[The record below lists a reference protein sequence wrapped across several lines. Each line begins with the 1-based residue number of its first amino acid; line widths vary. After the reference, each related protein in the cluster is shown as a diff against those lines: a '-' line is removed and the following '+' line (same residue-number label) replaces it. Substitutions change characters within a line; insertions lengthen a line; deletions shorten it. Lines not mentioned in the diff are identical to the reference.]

1 MAQPTNTFDTYD
13 SVGEREDLS
22 DVIYSI
28 SPTDTPFI
36 SSAAKTKATAV
47 LHEWQTDALAAAAT
61 NNAVIEGDEATLDAV
76 SATTRLSN
84 SSQIMDKTVVITGT
98 QESVDKAGRASEL
111 AYQIAKKAKE
121 LKRDMEAT
129 ITGNQAEVAGNS
141 TTARKFGSLGAWI
154 ETNDDLGAS
163 GSSGGAGNTA
173 RTDGTQRAFTEASLK
188 SVIKSVWNEGG
199 DPSMIMVGPFN
210 KQKLSGFTGNSTR
223 FDAGADATL
232 YTSVDVYASDFGQL
246 QVVPNRFSR
255 DRDAYV
261 LDMNYFAIAFLRD
274 FSMHELAKT
283 GDSEKRQLLVELK
296 ISPGRSLPTSNFAAP
311 SLVRGLNL
319 KLKRSP
325 L

>member
-47 LHEWQTDALAAAAT
+47 LHEWQTDSLAAAVT

-98 QESVDKAGRASEL
+98 QEAVDKAGRASEL

-129 ITGNQAEVAGNS
+129 VTGNIAEVTGGS
-141 TTARKFGSLGAWI
+141 STARKMGTLGSWI
-154 ETNDDLGAS
+154 ETNDVFGAGGAS
-163 GSSGGAGNTA
+163 GTAGNTA
-173 RTDGTQRAFTEASLK
+173 RTDGTQRAFTEAQLK

-199 DPSMIMVGPFN
+199 EPSMIMVGPFN

-274 FSMHELAKT
+274 FSMHELSKT
-283 GDSEKRQLLVELK
+283 GDSEKRQLLVEATLESRNEK
-296 ISPGRSLPTSNFAAP
+296 ASGLVADLTTS
-311 SLVRGLNL
+311 
-319 KLKRSP
+319 
-325 L
+325 

>member
-121 LKRDMEAT
+121 LNRDMEAT
-129 ITGNQAEVAGNS
+129 VTGNQAEVAGNS
-141 TTARKFGSLGAWI
+141 STARKFGSLGAWI

-163 GSSGGAGNTA
+163 GSSGTAGNTA
-173 RTDGTQRAFTEASLK
+173 RTDGTHRAFTEASLK
-188 SVIKSVWNEGG
+188 TVIKSGWNEGG

-210 KQKLSGFTGNSTR
+210 KQK
-223 FDAGADATL
+223 
-232 YTSVDVYASDFGQL
+232 
-246 QVVPNRFSR
+246 
-255 DRDAYV
+255 
-261 LDMNYFAIAFLRD
+261 
-274 FSMHELAKT
+274 
-283 GDSEKRQLLVELK
+283 
-296 ISPGRSLPTSNFAAP
+296 
-311 SLVRGLNL
+311 
-319 KLKRSP
+319 
-325 L
+325 

>member
-47 LHEWQTDALAAAAT
+47 LHEWQTDALAAAST
-61 NNAVIEGDEATLDAV
+61 SNAVIEGDEATLDAV
-76 SATTRLSN
+76 TATSRLSN

-98 QESVDKAGRASEL
+98 QEAVDKAGRASEL

-129 ITGNQAEVAGNS
+129 ITGNQAEVTGDAS
-141 TTARKFGSLGAWI
+141 TARKLGSLGAWVAS
-154 ETNDDLGAS
+154 NDVFGAGGAS
-163 GSSGGAGNTA
+163 GSVGNTA
-173 RTDGTQRAFTEASLK
+173 RTDGTQRVFTEAQLK
-188 SVIKSVWNEGG
+188 SVIKSVWNAGG

-261 LDMNYFAIAFLRD
+261 LDMNYWGIAFLRD
-274 FSMHELAKT
+274 FTMHELSKT
-283 GDSEKRQLLVELK
+283 GDSEKRQLLVEATLE
-296 ISPGRSLPTSNFAAP
+296 SRNEGASGMVADLTTS
-311 SLVRGLNL
+311 
-319 KLKRSP
+319 
-325 L
+325 

>member
-28 SPTDTPFI
+28 APTDTPFL
-36 SSAAKTKATAV
+36 SSAAKTQATAV
-47 LHEWQTDALAAAAT
+47 LHEWQTDSLAAAVT
-61 NNAVIEGDEATLDAV
+61 NNAVIEGDEATLDA
-76 SATTRLSN
+76 STATTRLSN

-98 QESVDKAGRASEL
+98 QESVDKAGRASEI

-121 LKRDMEAT
+121 LKRDMEAMLT
-129 ITGNQAEVAGNS
+129 TNNAEVAGNA
-141 TTARKFGSLGAWI
+141 TTAREMGSLGAWVI
-154 ETNDDLGAS
+154 TNDNKAADGTTGS
-163 GSSGGAGNTA
+163 GIGNTA
-173 RTDGTQRAFTEASLK
+173 RTDGTQRAFTEAQLK
-188 SVIKSVWNEGG
+188 DVIKSVWNAGG
-199 DPSMIMVGPFN
+199 DPSMIMCGPFN

-261 LDMNYFAIAFLRD
+261 LDMEYFGVAFLRD

-283 GDSEKRQLLVELK
+283 GDSEKRQLLVEATLE
-296 ISPGRSLPTSNFAAP
+296 SRNEAASGLVADLTTS
-311 SLVRGLNL
+311 
-319 KLKRSP
+319 
-325 L
+325 

>member
-28 SPTDTPFI
+28 SPTDTPFL

-47 LHEWQTDALAAAAT
+47 LHEWQTDALAAAVT
-61 NNAVIEGDEATLDAV
+61 TNAVIEGDEATLDA
-76 SATTRLSN
+76 STATTRLSN
-84 SSQIMDKTVVITGT
+84 SCQIMDKTVVITGT

-121 LKRDMEAT
+121 LKRDMEANL
-129 ITGNQAEVAGNS
+129 TGSIAEVTGSA
-141 TTARKFGSLGAWI
+141 TAARKMGTLGAWVI
-154 ETNDDLGAS
+154 TNDDKASDGTTGA
-163 GSSGGAGNTA
+163 GIGNTA
-173 RTDGTQRAFTEASLK
+173 RTDGTQRAFTESQLK
-188 SVIKSVWNEGG
+188 TVIKSVWNAGG
-199 DPSMIMVGPFN
+199 DPSMVMVGPFN

-261 LDMNYFAIAFLRD
+261 LDMDYWGVAFLRD

-283 GDSEKRQLLVELK
+283 GDSEKRQLLVEATLE
-296 ISPGRSLPTSNFAAP
+296 SRNEGASGSVMDLTTS
-311 SLVRGLNL
+311 
-319 KLKRSP
+319 
-325 L
+325 

>member
-28 SPTDTPFI
+28 APTDTPFL

-47 LHEWQTDALAAAAT
+47 LHEWQTDSLAAAVT
-61 NNAVIEGDEATLDAV
+61 NNAVIEGDEATLDA
-76 SATTRLSN
+76 STATVRLSN

-98 QESVDKAGRASEL
+98 QESVDKAGRASEI
-111 AYQIAKKAKE
+111 AYQIAKRAKE

-129 ITGNQAEVAGNS
+129 ITGNIAEVGGNS
-141 TTARKFGSLGAWI
+141 STARKMGTLGSWVT
-154 ETNDDLGAS
+154 TNDDLASDGAS
-163 GSSGGAGNTA
+163 GAGAGNA
-173 RTDGTQRAFTEASLK
+173 AHTDGTQRAFTESQLK
-188 SVIKSVWNEGG
+188 SVIKSVWNAGG
-199 DPSMIMVGPFN
+199 DPSMVMVGPFN

-261 LDMNYFAIAFLRD
+261 LDMEYWGIAFLRD

-283 GDSEKRQLLVELK
+283 GDSEKRQLLVEATLE
-296 ISPGRSLPTSNFAAP
+296 SRNEAASGLVADLTTS
-311 SLVRGLNL
+311 
-319 KLKRSP
+319 
-325 L
+325 

>member
-28 SPTDTPFI
+28 SPTDTPFL

-47 LHEWQTDALAAAAT
+47 LHEWQTDSLAAAAT
-61 NNAVIEGDEATLDAV
+61 NNAVIEGDEATLDA
-76 SATTRLSN
+76 STATTRLSN
-84 SSQIMDKTVVITGT
+84 STQIMDKTVVITGT

-111 AYQIAKKAKE
+111 AYQIAKRAKE

-129 ITGNQAEVAGNS
+129 ITGNIAEVGGNS
-141 TTARKFGSLGAWI
+141 STARKMGTLGSWVT
-154 ETNDDLGAS
+154 TNDDLASDGAS
-163 GSSGGAGNTA
+163 GAGAGNA
-173 RTDGTQRAFTEASLK
+173 AHTDGTQRAFTEAQLK
-188 SVIKSVWNEGG
+188 SVIKSVWNAGG
-199 DPSMIMVGPFN
+199 DPSMVMVGPFN

-261 LDMNYFAIAFLRD
+261 LDMEYWGIAFLRD

-283 GDSEKRQLLVELK
+283 GDSEKRQLLVEATLE
-296 ISPGRSLPTSNFAAP
+296 SRNEAASGLVADLTTS
-311 SLVRGLNL
+311 
-319 KLKRSP
+319 
-325 L
+325 

>member
-61 NNAVIEGDEATLDAV
+61 NNAVIEEDEATLDAV

-129 ITGNQAEVAGNS
+129 VTGNIAEETGGS
-141 TTARKFGSLGAWI
+141 GTARKMGTLGSWIATNDVFGSG
-154 ETNDDLGAS
+154 GGS
-163 GSSGGAGNTA
+163 GSIGNTA
-173 RTDGTQRAFTEASLK
+173 RTDGTQRAFTEAQLK

-199 DPSMIMVGPFN
+199 EPSMIMVGPFN

-283 GDSEKRQLLVELK
+283 GDSEKRQLLVEATLESRNEK
-296 ISPGRSLPTSNFAAP
+296 ASGLVADLTTS
-311 SLVRGLNL
+311 
-319 KLKRSP
+319 
-325 L
+325 

>member
-47 LHEWQTDALAAAAT
+47 LHEWQTDALAAAST
-61 NNAVIEGDEATLDAV
+61 SNAVIEGDEATLDAV
-76 SATTRLSN
+76 TATSRLSN

-98 QESVDKAGRASEL
+98 QEAVDKAGRASEL

-129 ITGNQAEVAGNS
+129 ITGNQAEVTGDAS
-141 TTARKFGSLGAWI
+141 TARKLGSLGAWVAS
-154 ETNDDLGAS
+154 NDVFGTGGAS
-163 GSSGGAGNTA
+163 GSAGNTA
-173 RTDGTQRAFTEASLK
+173 RTDGTQRVFTEAQLK
-188 SVIKSVWNEGG
+188 SVIKSVWNAGG

-261 LDMNYFAIAFLRD
+261 LDMNYWGIAFLRD
-274 FSMHELAKT
+274 FTMHELSKT
-283 GDSEKRQLLVELK
+283 GDSEKRQLLVEATLE
-296 ISPGRSLPTSNFAAP
+296 SRNEGASGMVADLTTS
-311 SLVRGLNL
+311 
-319 KLKRSP
+319 
-325 L
+325 

>member
-28 SPTDTPFI
+28 SPTDTPFL

-47 LHEWQTDALAAAAT
+47 LHEWQTDSLASAVT
-61 NNAVIEGDEATLDAV
+61 NNAVIEGDEATLDAAT
-76 SATTRLSN
+76 ATTRLSN

-98 QESVDKAGRASEL
+98 QESVDKAGRASEI

-121 LKRDMEAT
+121 LKRDMEST
-129 ITGNQAEVAGNS
+129 LTSNNAEVTGGS
-141 TTARKFGSLGAWI
+141 GTARQLGGLGSWVI
-154 ETNDDLGAS
+154 TNDDMASDGAS
-163 GSSGGAGNTA
+163 GAGAGNAAHTN
-173 RTDGTQRAFTEASLK
+173 GTQRAFTESQLK
-188 SVIKSVWNEGG
+188 SVIKSVWNAGG

-255 DRDAYV
+255 DREAYV
-261 LDMNYFAIAFLRD
+261 LDMDYWGVAFLRD

-283 GDSEKRQLLVELK
+283 GDSEKRQLLVEATLE
-296 ISPGRSLPTSNFAAP
+296 SRNEGASGSVMDLTTS
-311 SLVRGLNL
+311 
-319 KLKRSP
+319 
-325 L
+325 

>member
-61 NNAVIEGDEATLDAV
+61 DNAVIEGDEATVDALT
-76 SATTRLSN
+76 ATTRLSN
-84 SSQIMDKTVVITGT
+84 SAQIMDKVITISGT
-98 QESVDKAGRASEL
+98 QEAVDKAGRASEL

-129 ITGNQAEVAGNS
+129 VTSNIAEVTGGS
-141 TTARKFGSLGAWI
+141 GTARKMGTLGSWVI
-154 ETNDDLGAS
+154 TNDDFASDGAS
-163 GSSGGAGNTA
+163 GTGVGNTA
-173 RTDGTQRAFTEASLK
+173 RTDGTQRAFTEAQLK
-188 SVIKSVWNEGG
+188 SVIKSVWNAGG
-199 DPSMIMVGPFN
+199 DPTMIMVGPFN

-261 LDMNYFAIAFLRD
+261 LDMEYWGIAFLRD

-283 GDSEKRQLLVELK
+283 GDSEKRQLLVEATLE
-296 ISPGRSLPTSNFAAP
+296 SRNEAASGLVADLTTS
-311 SLVRGLNL
+311 
-319 KLKRSP
+319 
-325 L
+325 

>member
-28 SPTDTPFI
+28 SPTDTPFL
-36 SSAAKTKATAV
+36 SSAAKTQATAV
-47 LHEWQTDALAAAAT
+47 LHEWQTDSLAAAST
-61 NNAVIEGDEATLDAV
+61 SNAVIEGDEATLDA
-76 SATTRLSN
+76 STATTRLSN
-84 SSQIMDKTVVITGT
+84 STQIMDKTVVITGT
-98 QESVDKAGRASEL
+98 QEAVDKAGRASEL
-111 AYQIAKKAKE
+111 AYQIAKRAKE

-129 ITGNQAEVAGNS
+129 ITGNIAEVGGDS
-141 TTARKFGSLGAWI
+141 STARKMGTLGSWVT
-154 ETNDDLGAS
+154 TNDDLASDGAS
-163 GSSGGAGNTA
+163 GAGAGNA
-173 RTDGTQRAFTEASLK
+173 AHTDGTQRAFTEAQLK
-188 SVIKSVWNEGG
+188 SVIKSVWNAGG

-261 LDMNYFAIAFLRD
+261 LDMEYWGIAFLRD

-283 GDSEKRQLLVELK
+283 GDSEKRQLLVEATLE
-296 ISPGRSLPTSNFAAP
+296 SRNEAASGLVADLTTS
-311 SLVRGLNL
+311 
-319 KLKRSP
+319 
-325 L
+325 

>member
-36 SSAAKTKATAV
+36 SSAAKTQATAV
-47 LHEWQTDALAAAAT
+47 LHEWQTDSLASAST
-61 NNAVIEGDEATLDAV
+61 SNAVIEGDEATLDAV
-76 SATTRLSN
+76 TATSRLSN

-129 ITGNQAEVAGNS
+129 ITGNQAEVAGNA
-141 TTARKFGSLGAWI
+141 TTARKLGSLGAWVA
-154 ETNDDLGAS
+154 TNDDMSAA
-163 GSSGGAGNTA
+163 GSPASGGAGNTA
-173 RTDGTQRAFTEASLK
+173 RTDGTQRAFTEAQLK
-188 SVIKSVWNEGG
+188 SVIKSVWNAGG
-199 DPSMIMVGPFN
+199 DPSMLMVGPFN
-210 KQKLSGFTGNSTR
+210 KQKISGFTGNSTR

-261 LDMNYFAIAFLRD
+261 LDMNYWAVAFLRD
-274 FSMHELAKT
+274 FTMHELAKT
-283 GDSEKRQLLVELK
+283 GDSEKRQLLVEATLE
-296 ISPGRSLPTSNFAAP
+296 SRNEAASGMVADLTTS
-311 SLVRGLNL
+311 
-319 KLKRSP
+319 
-325 L
+325 

>member
-28 SPTDTPFI
+28 SPTDTPFL
-36 SSAAKTKATAV
+36 SSAAKTQATAV
-47 LHEWQTDALAAAAT
+47 LHEWQTDSLAAAVT
-61 NNAVIEGDEATLDAV
+61 NNAVIEGDEATLDA
-76 SATTRLSN
+76 STATTRLSN

-129 ITGNQAEVAGNS
+129 ITNNIAEVTGGS
-141 TTARKFGSLGAWI
+141 STARKMGTLGSWVV
-154 ETNDDLGAS
+154 TNDDMAADGAS
-163 GSSGGAGNTA
+163 GAGAGNA
-173 RTDGTQRAFTEASLK
+173 AHTDGTQRAFTEAQLK
-188 SVIKSVWNEGG
+188 SVIKSVWNAGG
-199 DPSMIMVGPFN
+199 DPSMIMCGPFN

-255 DRDAYV
+255 DRDAWV
-261 LDMNYFAIAFLRD
+261 LDMNYWGIAFLRD
-274 FSMHELAKT
+274 FSMHELSNT
-283 GDSEKRQLLVELK
+283 GDSEKRQLLVEATLESRNEAASGL
-296 ISPGRSLPTSNFAAP
+296 IADLTTS
-311 SLVRGLNL
+311 
-319 KLKRSP
+319 
-325 L
+325 

>member
-47 LHEWQTDALAAAAT
+47 LHEWQTDSLAAAAT
-61 NNAVIEGDEATLDAV
+61 NNAVIEGDEATVDALT
-76 SATTRLSN
+76 ATTRLSN
-84 SSQIMDKTVVITGT
+84 SAQIMDKVITISGT
-98 QESVDKAGRASEL
+98 QEAVDKAGRASEL

-129 ITGNQAEVAGNS
+129 VTSNIAEVTGGS
-141 TTARKFGSLGAWI
+141 GTARQMGTLGSWVI
-154 ETNDDLGAS
+154 TNDDFASDGAS
-163 GSSGGAGNTA
+163 GTGLGNTA
-173 RTDGTQRAFTEASLK
+173 RTDGTQRAFTEAQLK
-188 SVIKSVWNEGG
+188 SVIKSVWNAGG
-199 DPSMIMVGPFN
+199 DPTMIMVGPFN

-255 DRDAYV
+255 DRDAWV
-261 LDMNYFAIAFLRD
+261 LDMNYWGIAFLRD
-274 FSMHELAKT
+274 FTMHELAKT
-283 GDSEKRQLLVELK
+283 GDTEKRQLLVEATLESRNEGASGL
-296 ISPGRSLPTSNFAAP
+296 IADLTTS
-311 SLVRGLNL
+311 
-319 KLKRSP
+319 
-325 L
+325 

>member
-36 SSAAKTKATAV
+36 SSAAKTQATAV
-47 LHEWQTDALAAAAT
+47 LHEWQTDSLASAST
-61 NNAVIEGDEATLDAV
+61 SNAVIEGDEATLDAV
-76 SATTRLSN
+76 TATTRLSN

-98 QESVDKAGRASEL
+98 QEAVDKAGRASEI
-111 AYQIAKKAKE
+111 AYQIAKRAKE

-129 ITGNQAEVAGNS
+129 ITGNQAEVTGDAS
-141 TTARKFGSLGAWI
+141 TARKLGSLGAWVA
-154 ETNDDLGAS
+154 TNDDLSSA
-163 GSSGGAGNTA
+163 GSPASGGAGNTA
-173 RTDGTQRAFTEASLK
+173 RTDGTQRVFTEASLK
-188 SVIKSVWNEGG
+188 SVIKSVWNAGG

-261 LDMNYFAIAFLRD
+261 LDMNYWAIAFLRD
-274 FSMHELAKT
+274 FTMHELSKT
-283 GDSEKRQLLVELK
+283 GDSEKRQLLVEATLE
-296 ISPGRSLPTSNFAAP
+296 SRNEAASGMVADLTTS
-311 SLVRGLNL
+311 
-319 KLKRSP
+319 
-325 L
+325 